1 MVASLSA
8 DCSATMLNLFTWY
21 VNFFKSVLQSSA
33 QGCLLAQGCLQTT
46 AQDFLQSTAQ
56 DFLQSSAQDCGNFVA
71 FQAIF
76 RNPGLQRLTISFWC

>member
-21 VNFFKSVLQSSA
+21 VNFFKSVLQ
-33 QGCLLAQGCLQTT
+33 TT
-46 AQDFLQSTAQ
+46 AQDFLQSSAQ
-56 DFLQSSAQDCGNFVA
+56 DFLQSSAQDCGNFVT

>member
-21 VNFFKSVLQSSA
+21 VNFFKSV
-33 QGCLLAQGCLQTT
+33 LQTT

>member
-21 VNFFKSVLQSSA
+21 VNFFKSVLQ
-33 QGCLLAQGCLQTT
+33 TT
-46 AQDFLQSTAQ
+46 AQDFLQSSAQ

>member
-33 QGCLLAQGCLQTT
+33 QG
-46 AQDFLQSTAQ
+46 FLQSSAQ

>member
-21 VNFFKSVLQSSA
+21 VNFFKSVLQ
-33 QGCLLAQGCLQTT
+33 TT
-46 AQDFLQSTAQ
+46 AQDFLQSSAQDFLQSSAQ

>member
-21 VNFFKSVLQSSA
+21 VNFFKSVLQ
-33 QGCLLAQGCLQTT
+33 T
-46 AQDFLQSTAQ
+46 TAQ
-56 DFLQSSAQDCGNFVA
+56 DFLQSSAQDCGNFVT

>member
-21 VNFFKSVLQSSA
+21 VNFFKSVLQTTAQGRLLAQGFLQSSA
-33 QGCLLAQGCLQTT
+33 QGRLLAQDCLQTT
-46 AQDFLQSTAQ
+46 
-56 DFLQSSAQDCGNFVA
+56 AQDCGNFVA

>member
-21 VNFFKSVLQSSA
+21 VNFFKSVLQ
-33 QGCLLAQGCLQTT
+33 TT
-46 AQDFLQSTAQ
+46 AQDFLQSTAQDFLQSSAQ

>member
-21 VNFFKSVLQSSA
+21 VNFFKSVLQ
-33 QGCLLAQGCLQTT
+33 TT

-56 DFLQSSAQDCGNFVA
+56 DFLQSSAQDF
-71 FQAIF
+71 
-76 RNPGLQRLTISFWC
+76 LQS